1 MKKTLIALA
10 ALGVVGAASAQVT
23 ISGDLSYGYA
33 TKKDAGTSVV
43 TQGFGMRSSN
53 ITFGVSEDLGGGL
66 SIKGS
71 AGMDSVRGNNSITGN
86 SASLTLSGGFGTLT
100 LNAGEEICN
109 GIVGQAA
116 GANIDD
122 MDIGFDC
129 VASDAADNFIYA
141 LPAMGAFS
149 AKVLVGND
157 TGGYGAGT
165 HSGTTY
171 YLNYADGPVKAGVD
185 LTSYPSATGKNNRTR
200 MTASYDA
207 GMAVISLGSS
217 KGGVTSGNKAD
228 QTVWGVSVPMG
239 ATTIGVGYGSHTSTA
254 KVAATG
260 VNVTYAL
267 SKSTTLTFTST
278 NSNATAAAAMKKRT
292 EVYLKKAF

>member
-66 SIKGS
+66 SIKAS

-86 SASLTLSGGFGTLT
+86 SASLALSGGFGTLI
-100 LNAGEEICN
+100 LNAGEETCN

-129 VASDAADNFIYA
+129 GGADASDNFIYA
-141 LPAMGAFS
+141 LPAMGAIS
-149 AKVLVGND
+149 AKVLVAND

-165 HSGTTY
+165 HNATVY
-171 YLNYADGPVKAGVD
+171 YLDYADGPFKAGVN
-185 LTSYPSATGKNNRTR
+185 LTAYPSATGKNNRTR

-217 KGGVTSGNKAD
+217 KGGVASGKND
-228 QTVWGVSVPMG
+228 QTVWGVSLPMG
-239 ATTIGVGYGSHTSTA
+239 ATTIGVGYGSATTTS

-260 VNVTYAL
+260 INVTYAL
-267 SKSTTLTFTST
+267 SKSTSVTFTST
-278 NSNATAAAAMKKRT
+278 NSNSTTAAQMKKRT